1 LGVDRFTWRFVAY
14 TRKGS
19 EHSFY
24 AGDGKTVQTIGTY
37 TSTTSITVTTA
48 GMAQSIVMLGAQ
60 PYPDSGG
67 AFNQGSYLTGVT
79 IKETGY
85 ASGTALDLG

>member
-1 LGVDRFTWRFVAY
+1 
-14 TRKGS
+14 
-19 EHSFY
+19 
-24 AGDGKTVQTIGTY
+24 
-37 TSTTSITVTTA
+37 
-48 GMAQSIVMLGAQ
+48 MAQSIVMLGAQ